1 MVKRDK
7 SEKKKWWLF
16 FLTFGSFS
24 AMWFLLFYF
33 ITKQIY
39 HTKETIF
46 FGIPMSAY
54 WVFFIS
60 ALVYGITTWGLY
72 VFIKEGIKKKSFH
85 EFKVNAKMVLK
96 MAMFPILISIPF
108 LYLGITNAIV
118 ITEEKITYDTFWSF
132 KKEEYFWD
140 KNVTGVEIDYA
151 TGIASKPHRETFQ
164 GKYIIHFDDGKKID
178 IWAGLFE
185 GETTAVQKID
195 SFLQTKD
202 ISFFVKRVP
211 SEEKIDKFFT
221 ENADFIRELYSR

>member
-1 MVKRDK
+1 MSKEK
-7 SEKKKWWLF
+7 SEKKKWWMF
-16 FLTFGSFS
+16 FLQFGSFS

-46 FGIPMSAY
+46 FGIPLSAY

-60 ALVYGITTWGLY
+60 ALVYGIITWGI
-72 VFIKEGIKKKSFH
+72 FIFLREGIRKKSFQ
-85 EFKVNAKMVLK
+85 EFKMNAKMVLK
-96 MAMFPILISIPF
+96 IAMVPLLISIPF
-108 LYLGITNAIV
+108 LYMGITNAIV

-132 KKEEYFWD
+132 QKGEYFWD
-140 KNVTGVEIDYA
+140 KNVTEIEIDYA

-178 IWAGLFE
+178 LWGGLFE
-185 GETTAVQKID
+185 GEITIIQEID

-211 SEEKIDKFFT
+211 SEETIDEFFSV
-221 ENADFIRELYSR
+221 NADFIRELYSR